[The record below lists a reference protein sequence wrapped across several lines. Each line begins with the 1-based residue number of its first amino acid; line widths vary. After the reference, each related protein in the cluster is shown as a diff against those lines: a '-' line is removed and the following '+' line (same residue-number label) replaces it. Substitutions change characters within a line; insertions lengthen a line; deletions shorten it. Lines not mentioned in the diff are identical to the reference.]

1 MPMHATR
8 RAIDCIDPW
17 SYNRLAEGNTA
28 LGMSSTAPASN
39 DATQQNASPSSN
51 QSIFDQIKS
60 EKEKDGSLVSF
71 IGSVIRILFGTS
83 IVSLLMA
90 VSLVI
95 LIAMIAIGAV
105 YFDNCP
111 AQNLIPIYLIIMG
124 AASIVKTLINLKG
137 RAQRS
142 RLPSEEQADF
152 KPNKVER
159 IISLLIGVFIFG
171 FFIAGNV
178 WICGIFRPNTTDNS
192 ATDYCHPTLYYFA
205 FWWNNVCYIIGIV
218 CFFCCCCYGCLARR
232 YATTKGAA
240 GANSENRDVP

>member
-95 LIAMIAIGAV
+95 LIAMIAIG
-105 YFDNCP
+105 
-111 AQNLIPIYLIIMG
+111 
-124 AASIVKTLINLKG
+124 
-137 RAQRS
+137 
-142 RLPSEEQADF
+142 
-152 KPNKVER
+152 
-159 IISLLIGVFIFG
+159 
-171 FFIAGNV
+171 NV
-178 WICGIFRPNTTDNS
+178 WICRIFKPNTTDNS